1 MKTVGVSMKPRIYVK
16 KLDEFFSGNKRLNC
30 CGNRVKQDG
39 GHIGLGSGEFLRRQ
53 RSLLFF
59 FYYYLFFTSIR
70 VSRPCQ
76 TLNIFLKNLKREERC
91 EIRFTSAGK
100 LLQGLKSQH
109 IMKKSSLIDKLSIVL
124 LPKKRLETSDFQT
137 QLRCFCFLYKL
148 MVDYQPSFSFCST
161 MQQRKRIFQKLASS
175 CLAPSLHASA
185 LQLPANIAEIIW
197 VKIELNGR
205 VRNLTQV

>member
-39 GHIGLGSGEFLRRQ
+39 GHIGFVGRVPTKAAVSSIF
-53 RSLLFF
+53 FF
-59 FYYYLFFTSIR
+59 FYYHLFFTSIR

-76 TLNIFLKNLKREERC
+76 TLNIFLKNLKHEERS
-91 EIRFTSAGK
+91 EIRFTNAGK

-109 IMKKSSLIDKLSIVL
+109 IVKKSSLIDKLSIVL

-137 QLRCFCFLYKL
+137 QLWCFCFLYKL
-148 MVDYQPSFSFCST
+148 MVDYQPKGSDYTFPYFIN
-161 MQQRKRIFQKLASS
+161 IFVQ
-175 CLAPSLHASA
+175 
-185 LQLPANIAEIIW
+185 
-197 VKIELNGR
+197 
-205 VRNLTQV
+205 

>member
-1 MKTVGVSMKPRIYVK
+1 MEEVLAK
-16 KLDEFFSGNKRLNC
+16 
-30 CGNRVKQDG
+30 
-39 GHIGLGSGEFLRRQ
+39 SGEFLRRQ
-53 RSLLFF
+53 WSLLFF

-76 TLNIFLKNLKREERC
+76 TLNIFWKNLKREERC

-109 IMKKSSLIDKLSIVL
+109 IVKKSSLIDKLSIVL

-137 QLRCFCFLYKL
+137 QLWCFCFLYKL

-175 CLAPSLHASA
+175 CLSPSLHASA
-185 LQLPANIAEIIW
+185 LQLPTNIAEIIW
-197 VKIELNGR
+197 VKIE
-205 VRNLTQV
+205 